1 MPIQIAI
8 IIIAVWIITI
18 LLISFLCKRYYPEK
32 EELSRKIIHIG
43 TGPVIIL
50 AWLFN
55 IPKNIAFFSAFFI
68 TIALGINYQFRLLPA
83 IEDIERKS
91 FGTIAY
97 GISIT
102 LLLLLFWP
110 RYASS
115 ISIGILSMA
124 FGDGLA
130 GLIGRSINSP
140 KWSVL
145 GQTKSIAGT
154 FTMGSVVAI
163 TTATISSINSMD
175 IQPIEIIVIS
185 LIATILE
192 QISPWGIDNIT
203 VPIGVTCLGIW
214 LTGA

>member
-8 IIIAVWIITI
+8 IIIVLWIIAI
-18 LLISFLCKRYYPEK
+18 LLISFLCKRYFPK
-32 EELSRKIIHIG
+32 QEELSRKIIHIG
-43 TGPVIIL
+43 TGPVILL
-50 AWLFN
+50 AWLFD

-68 TIALGINYQFRLLPA
+68 TIALGVNYQYRLLPA

-110 RYASS
+110 RHASS
-115 ISIGILSMA
+115 ISIGVLSMA

-145 GQTKSIAGT
+145 GQSKSVAGT

-163 TTATISSINSMD
+163 TSATISSINNLG
-175 IQPIEIIVIS
+175 IQPIEIIVIA
-185 LIATILE
+185 LIATFLE

-203 VPIGVTCLGIW
+203 VPIGVTCIGIW
-214 LTGA
+214 LIGT

>member
-1 MPIQIAI
+1 LPIQIAI
-8 IIIAVWIITI
+8 SVIALWIITV

-32 EELSRKIIHIG
+32 EELSRKVIHIG

-50 AWLFN
+50 AWLFD

-68 TIALGINYQFRLLPA
+68 TIALAVNYQYRLLPT

-91 FGTIAY
+91 LGTIAY

-110 RYASS
+110 RYPLS
-115 ISIGILSMA
+115 ISIGVLSMA

-130 GLIGRSINSP
+130 GLIGKSINSP
-140 KWSVL
+140 KWLVL

-154 FTMGSVVAI
+154 FTMATVVAM
-163 TTATISSINSMD
+163 TTAIISSINNLS
-175 IQPIEIIVIS
+175 IQPLDIIVIS
-185 LIATILE
+185 IIATVLE

-203 VPIGVTCLGIW
+203 VPIGVTCIGI
-214 LTGA
+214 LLIGI

>member
-8 IIIAVWIITI
+8 IVIALWITI
-18 LLISFLCKRYYPEK
+18 ILLVSFLCKKYFPYQ

-43 TGPVIIL
+43 TGPVIL
-50 AWLFN
+50 FAWLFE
-55 IPKNIAFFSAFFI
+55 IPKNIAFLCASLI
-68 TIALGINYQFRLLPA
+68 TIALGINYQYRLLPA

-130 GLIGRSINSP
+130 GLIGRSVDSP
-140 KWSVL
+140 KWSIL
-145 GQTKSIAGT
+145 GQTKSLFGT
-154 FTMGSVVAI
+154 LTMGSVVAI
-163 TTATISSINSMD
+163 TTSIISSTNNLGIE
-175 IQPIEIIVIS
+175 PLEIIVIS
-185 LIATILE
+185 LIATFLE
-192 QISPWGIDNIT
+192 QISPWGIDNLT
-203 VPIGVTCLGIW
+203 VPIGVTCIGIW
-214 LTGA
+214 LIGI

>member
-8 IIIAVWIITI
+8 IIITLWIITI
-18 LLISFLCKRYYPEK
+18 ITISFLCKRYFPKK
-32 EELSRKIIHIG
+32 EELSRKVIHIG
-43 TGPVIIL
+43 TGPVILL
-50 AWLFN
+50 AWLFD
-55 IPKNIAFFSAFFI
+55 IPKNIAFLAAFFI
-68 TIALGINYQFRLLPA
+68 TIALGFNYQYRLLPA
-83 IEDIERKS
+83 IEEIERKS
-91 FGTIAY
+91 FGTVAY

-130 GLIGRSINSP
+130 GLIGKSINSP
-140 KWSVL
+140 KWIVL

-154 FTMGSVVAI
+154 LTMSSVVAI
-163 TTATISSINSMD
+163 TTSTISLINHLN
-175 IQPIEIIVIS
+175 IQPLEIIVIS
-185 LIATILE
+185 LVATFLE

-203 VPIGVTCLGIW
+203 VPIGVTTLGIW
-214 LTGA
+214 LIGT

>member
-1 MPIQIAI
+1 MPIPIAI
-8 IIIAVWIITI
+8 FVIALWIVTI
-18 LLISFLCKRYYPEK
+18 LVIAFFCKKYFPKK

-43 TGPVIIL
+43 TGPVILL
-50 AWLFN
+50 AWLFD
-55 IPKNIAFFSAFFI
+55 IPKNIAFLSAFFI
-68 TIALGINYQFRLLPA
+68 TIALGINYQFRLLPE

-91 FGTIAY
+91 FGTIGY

-102 LLLLLFWP
+102 ILLLLFWP

-130 GLIGRSINSP
+130 GLVGRSINSP
-140 KWSVL
+140 KWLVF

-154 FTMGSVVAI
+154 CTMGSIVAI
-163 TTATISSINSMD
+163 TTATISSINNLD
-175 IQPIEIIVIS
+175 IQPIEILVIS
-185 LIATILE
+185 LIATFLE

-203 VPIGVTCLGIW
+203 VPIGVTCIGIW
-214 LTGA
+214 LVGI

>member
-8 IIIAVWIITI
+8 IIIVLWIIAI
-18 LLISFLCKRYYPEK
+18 LFISFLCKRYFPK
-32 EELSRKIIHIG
+32 QEELSRKIIHIG
-43 TGPVIIL
+43 TGPVILL
-50 AWLFN
+50 AWLFD

-68 TIALGINYQFRLLPA
+68 TIALGLNYQYRLLPA
-83 IEDIERKS
+83 IEDIDRKS
-91 FGTIAY
+91 FGTVAY

-110 RYASS
+110 HYASS
-115 ISIGILSMA
+115 ISIGVLSMA

-130 GLIGRSINSP
+130 GLIGRSIKSP
-140 KWSVL
+140 KWIVL

-154 FTMGSVVAI
+154 FTMSSVVAI
-163 TTATISSINSMD
+163 TTSTISLINHLN
-175 IQPIEIIVIS
+175 IQILEIIVKS
-185 LIATILE
+185 LVATFLE

-214 LTGA
+214 LVGI

>member
-1 MPIQIAI
+1 VAIFVIAL
-8 IIIAVWIITI
+8 WISTI
-18 LLISFLCKRYYPEK
+18 LLIAFLCKKYFPTK
-32 EELSRKIIHIG
+32 DELSRKIIHIG
-43 TGPVIIL
+43 TGPVILL
-50 AWLFN
+50 AWLFD
-55 IPKNIAFFSAFFI
+55 IPKSIAFLSALLI
-68 TIALGINYQFRLLPA
+68 TLALGVNYQYRLLPA
-83 IEDIERKS
+83 IEDIDRKS

-115 ISIGILSMA
+115 ISIGVLSMA

-140 KWSVL
+140 KWSIL
-145 GQTKSIAGT
+145 GQTKSIIGT

-163 TTATISSINSMD
+163 TTLAISSTNNLN
-175 IQPIEIIVIS
+175 IQPLDIIFIS
-185 LIATILE
+185 LVATILE

-203 VPIGVTCLGIW
+203 VPVGVTCIGIW
-214 LTGA
+214 LVGI

>member
-1 MPIQIAI
+1 LPIQIAI
-8 IIIAVWIITI
+8 FVIALWIIII
-18 LLISFLCKRYYPEK
+18 LLIAFLCKRYFPKK

-43 TGPVIIL
+43 TGPVILL
-50 AWLFN
+50 AWLFD
-55 IPKNIAFFSAFFI
+55 IPKNIAFLTALLI
-68 TIALGINYQFRLLPA
+68 TIALGVNYQYRLMPT

-102 LLLLLFWP
+102 VLLFLFWP
-110 RYASS
+110 HYALS
-115 ISIGILSMA
+115 ISLGILSMA

-154 FTMGSVVAI
+154 FTMSSVVTI
-163 TTATISSINSMD
+163 TTATISYINNLD
-175 IQPIEIIVIS
+175 IQPTAIIAIS
-185 LIATILE
+185 LIATFLE

-203 VPIGVTCLGIW
+203 VPIGVTLIGIW
-214 LTGA
+214 LLGI

>member
-8 IIIAVWIITI
+8 IVIALWITI
-18 LLISFLCKRYYPEK
+18 VLLVSFLCKKYFPNQ

-43 TGPVIIL
+43 TGPVILL
-50 AWLFN
+50 AWLFE
-55 IPKNIAFFSAFFI
+55 IPKNIAFFCASMI
-68 TIALGINYQFRLLPA
+68 TIALGINYQYRLLPA

-102 LLLLLFWP
+102 VLLLLFWP
-110 RYASS
+110 HYASS
-115 ISIGILSMA
+115 ISIGVLSMA

-140 KWSVL
+140 KWSIL
-145 GQTKSIAGT
+145 GQTKSLIGT
-154 FTMGSVVAI
+154 LTMGVVVAI
-163 TTATISSINSMD
+163 TISIISSTNNLS
-175 IQPIEIIVIS
+175 IEPLEIVVIT
-185 LIATILE
+185 LVATFLE
-192 QISPWGIDNIT
+192 QISPWGIDNLT

-214 LTGA
+214 LIGI

>member
-8 IIIAVWIITI
+8 FIIALWIVII
-18 LLISFLCKRYYPEK
+18 LLIAVLCKRYFPKK

-43 TGPVIIL
+43 TGPVILL

-55 IPKNIAFFSAFFI
+55 IPKNIAFSTALLI
-68 TIALGINYQFRLLPA
+68 TISLGVNYQYRLLPA

-115 ISIGILSMA
+115 ISIGVLSMA

-130 GLIGRSINSP
+130 GLI
-140 KWSVL
+140 
-145 GQTKSIAGT
+145 
-154 FTMGSVVAI
+154 
-163 TTATISSINSMD
+163 
-175 IQPIEIIVIS
+175 
-185 LIATILE
+185 
-192 QISPWGIDNIT
+192 
-203 VPIGVTCLGIW
+203 
-214 LTGA
+214 

>member
-8 IIIAVWIITI
+8 FFITLWIIII
-18 LLISFLCKRYYPEK
+18 LVFAFLCKRYFPEK

-43 TGPVIIL
+43 TGPVILL
-50 AWLFN
+50 AWLFD

-68 TIALGINYQFRLLPA
+68 TIGLGINYQYRLLPA
-83 IEDIERKS
+83 IEDINRKS

-97 GISIT
+97 GMSIT
-102 LLLLLFWP
+102 ILLLLFWP

-115 ISIGILSMA
+115 ISIGVLSMA

-130 GLIGRSINSP
+130 GLIGKSINSP
-140 KWSVL
+140 QWSVL

-154 FTMGSVVAI
+154 FTMGSTVAI
-163 TTATISSINSMD
+163 STATISSINNLD
-175 IQPIEIIVIS
+175 IQPLIIIVIS

-192 QISPWGIDNIT
+192 QIGPWGIDNLT
-203 VPIGVTCLGIW
+203 VPIGVTFIGIW
-214 LTGA
+214 LIGK

>member
-1 MPIQIAI
+1 LPIQIAI
-8 IIIAVWIITI
+8 IVIALWIITI
-18 LLISFLCKRYYPEK
+18 LLIAFLCKRYFPKK

-43 TGPVIIL
+43 TGPVILL
-50 AWLFN
+50 ASLFD
-55 IPKNIAFFSAFFI
+55 IPKNIAFFSAFFV

-115 ISIGILSMA
+115 ISIGVLSMA

-130 GLIGRSINSP
+130 GLLGRSINSP
-140 KWSVL
+140 KWSIL
-145 GQTKSIAGT
+145 GQTKSIIGT
-154 FTMGSVVAI
+154 LTMASVVAI
-163 TTATISSINSMD
+163 TTSIISSTNNLG
-175 IQPIEIIVIS
+175 IQPLEILVIS
-185 LIATILE
+185 LIATFLE

-203 VPIGVTCLGIW
+203 VPIGVTCIGIW
-214 LTGA
+214 LIGT

>member
-8 IIIAVWIITI
+8 FIIVVWIITV
-18 LLISFLCKRYYPEK
+18 LLIAFLCKKYFPKK

-43 TGPVIIL
+43 TGPVILL
-50 AWLFN
+50 ASLFE
-55 IPKNIAFFSAFFI
+55 IPKNIAFCSAFFI
-68 TIALGINYQFRLLPA
+68 TIALGINYKYKILPA

-110 RYASS
+110 KYSLS
-115 ISIGILSMA
+115 ISIGVLSMA

-130 GLIGRSINSP
+130 GLVGKSIIS
-140 KWSVL
+140 KTWSVL

-154 FTMGSVVAI
+154 LTMGTVVAI
-163 TTATISSINSMD
+163 TTATISSINNLNIHSL
-175 IQPIEIIVIS
+175 EIIFIS
-185 LIATILE
+185 LIATFLE
-192 QISPWGIDNIT
+192 QISPWGIDNLT
-203 VPIGVTCLGIW
+203 VPLGVTCIGIW
-214 LTGA
+214 LIGI